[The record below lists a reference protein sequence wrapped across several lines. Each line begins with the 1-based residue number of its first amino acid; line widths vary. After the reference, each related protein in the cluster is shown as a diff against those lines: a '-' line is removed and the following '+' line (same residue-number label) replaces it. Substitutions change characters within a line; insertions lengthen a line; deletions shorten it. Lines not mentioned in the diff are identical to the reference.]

1 MKPIL
6 IYELSF
12 ILSFFSKKYDIE
24 TINLKHFD
32 FFLEDPENEEQLV
45 SLFTFRDNEKQDSPS
60 YSSKKVLPWDDISI
74 EEYNFCLSRLSK
86 NMVYKEKIYTIIML
100 IELCHSNNSF
110 YLDRLSFVKKTSQGL
125 GLSSSTFSV
134 LEKLAFTSGSDK
146 NKKNAEKHIVIIRRA
161 DLIEPPKNFTESNSQ
176 NVLAPIFSFVYIYE
190 EKLFLV
196 KTFEEKTKINSAPIE
211 INKLYP
217 MNEGDILS
225 VSGKLLSFNELFRLY
240 YSYSTFYPLYIEPTE
255 TTPFINFHPKNNIL
269 DIKGCSVPEDGIGFY
284 LPVLSWIENY
294 LLTNPKEI
302 TLNIQLDYFNTTSS
316 KFIFEMLR
324 RLESYNTDEIKLI
337 VNWFFID
344 GDEDLEEAGLVYSD
358 VVRIPFSLIP
368 QEA

>member
-12 ILSFFSKKYDIE
+12 ILSFFSKQYNIE

-32 FFLEDPENEEQLV
+32 FFLEDTENEEQLV
-45 SLFTFRDNEKQDSPS
+45 SLFTLRDNENKDSFS
-60 YSSKKVLPWDDISI
+60 YGGRKVLPWNDISI
-74 EEYNFCLSRLSK
+74 EEYDFCLSRLSK
-86 NMVYKEKIYTIIML
+86 NMIYKEKIYTIIML
-100 IELCHSNNSF
+100 LELCHSSNSF
-110 YLDRLSFVKKTSQGL
+110 YPDRLNFVKKASKSL
-125 GLSSSTFSV
+125 GVANSTFSI
-134 LEKLAFTSGSDK
+134 LEKLAQVTKKDK
-146 NKKNAEKHIVIIRRA
+146 NKKNEEKNTVIIRRA
-161 DLIEPPKNFTESNSQ
+161 DLLETPKNFTESNNQHSF
-176 NVLAPIFSFVYIYE
+176 APLFIFVYIYE
-190 EKLFLV
+190 EKLFLI
-196 KTFEEKTKINSAPIE
+196 KTFEEKTKINSVPIE

-225 VSGKLLSFNELFRLY
+225 VSGKFLSFNELFRLY
-240 YSYSTFYPLYIEPTE
+240 YRYSTFYPLYIEATE
-255 TTPFINFHPKNNIL
+255 TTPSINFHSKNNIL
-269 DIKGCSVPEDGIGFY
+269 DIKGCSVPEDGVGFY
-284 LPVLSWIENY
+284 LPVLSWLENY

-324 RLESYNTDEIKLI
+324 RLESYNNDEIKLI
-337 VNWFFID
+337 VNWFFME

-368 QEA
+368 QGA